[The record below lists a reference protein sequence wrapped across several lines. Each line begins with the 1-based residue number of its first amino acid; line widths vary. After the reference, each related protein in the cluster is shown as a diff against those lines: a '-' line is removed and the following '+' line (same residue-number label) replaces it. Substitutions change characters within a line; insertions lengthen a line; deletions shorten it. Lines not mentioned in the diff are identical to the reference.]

1 MKAEKKTSYG
11 KYYGKYREKVVRE
24 LNKRLGVRL
33 FRLRE
38 IGEHTKLTYGN
49 RYVVNAD
56 ITSKEIVIYREK
68 EKTPINVYLTIKVFD
83 IKEENKQFWH
93 NTIREAIENLPYKRS
108 LYKIQDT
115 KNDTL
120 LVRYGFVNDKCL
132 VETTDYIK
140 DWDSN
145 IEGIDDVW
153 VTDLKEKAENVV
165 KLLNEKTNRVERYS
179 VIE

>member
-1 MKAEKKTSYG
+1 MKRRFN
-11 KYYGKYREKVVRE
+11 REKVIKE
-24 LNKRLGVRL
+24 LNKRLGVKL
-33 FRLRE
+33 FRLKK

-49 RYVVNAD
+49 RYVLNVE
-56 ITSKEIVIYREK
+56 ITPKEIVVYREK
-68 EKTPINVYLTIKVFD
+68 EKTQNNVYLTIKIFD

-93 NTIREAIENLPYKRS
+93 NTIRESIESLSYKRP

-140 DWDSN
+140 DWDGN
-145 IEGIDDVW
+145 LEGIDKIW
-153 VTDLKEKAENVV
+153 LTDLKDKAENVA
-165 KLLNEKTNRVERYS
+165 KLLNEKTNRVNRY
-179 VIE
+179 VVLE